1 MFVFPMVGL
10 SRRFAQAGYERPKYE
25 LEAHGRPLFDFA
37 VGGFAALFGSEDFL
51 FVVRG
56 EDAGRFAYARCAALG
71 MDPSRLA
78 IVTLDAPTSG
88 QAETV
93 AMGLDRAAAA
103 PGDPLTIFNID
114 TMRPGFRYP
123 GVATAQGTDGYLEVF
138 RGPGDHWSFVEPT
151 EDGARVARVTEK
163 DRISDLCSTGL
174 YHFAR
179 TSDFQDAYAE
189 VADVP
194 PETLQGGERYVAPLY
209 NRLIARGARIG
220 YHVIG
225 AEEVHF
231 FGTPSEYDAFK
242 ARPDGDTL
250 RARIEGP

>member
-10 SRRFAQAGYERPKYE
+10 SRRFTQAGYDRPKYE

-37 VGGFAALFGSEDFL
+37 VGGFAALFGAEDFL

-56 EDAGRFAYARCAALG
+56 EEAGRFARARCAALG

-78 IVTLDAPTSG
+78 IVPLDAPTSG

-93 AMGLDRAAAA
+93 AMGLEQATA
-103 PGDPLTIFNID
+103 PPTGPLTIFNID

-123 GVATAQGTDGYLEVF
+123 DAAITQGTDGYLEVF
-138 RGPGDHWSFVEPT
+138 RGPGDHWSFVEPSI
-151 EDGARVARVTEK
+151 DGSRVARVTEK

-209 NRLIARGARIG
+209 NRLIARGAKIA

-225 AEEVHF
+225 EDDVHF
-231 FGTPSEYDAFK
+231 FGTPTEYDAFRTRDD
-242 ARPDGDTL
+242 AEVL
-250 RARIEGP
+250 RAGIAAP